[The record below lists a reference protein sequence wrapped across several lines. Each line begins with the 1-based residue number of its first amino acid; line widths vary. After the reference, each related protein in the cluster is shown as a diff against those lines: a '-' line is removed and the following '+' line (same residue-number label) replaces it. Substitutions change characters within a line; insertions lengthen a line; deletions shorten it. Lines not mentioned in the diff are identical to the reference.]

1 MANKNLLTKPPR
13 VKEEEEKKFVN
24 NLFRN
29 SNDLNQPTGRSNNNN
44 LNTNNS
50 LK

>member
-1 MANKNLLTKPPR
+1 VVNKNPLTKPPR
-13 VKEEEEKKFVN
+13 VNEEEEKKFVN

-29 SNDLNQPTGRSNNNN
+29 SNDLQEPTGRSNN